1 VRAVK
6 LEMLRRAEE
15 GVHDEP
21 QLPGQLASAWLLEFP
36 SANTRSA
43 YAGDL
48 ARFFIWCS
56 AHQVHVFDVRRHH
69 LASYLA
75 EAKPSG
81 EPYAPKTQER
91 RLAALSGYKAG
102 PPPFSR

>member
-1 VRAVK
+1 
-6 LEMLRRAEE
+6 MLRRAEE